1 MIQKTT
7 KVAKNEI
14 KTAQA
19 LVHVKHSITINQYKY
34 WFLFLKAYKDALEKD
49 VLEFDD
55 EGFYFIHLSELQK
68 MMGYEISKKFLKQD
82 LESLRKEPI
91 ILNYLEKDGKPSSKG
106 SGFLS
111 EWKIKG
117 SRVGFMLP
125 SFVLNVLKG
134 DKDAKEMFLLINW
147 NIFNSFAGKY
157 EAIIYK
163 LCLDYMGL
171 DQMLGY
177 GKTPQM
183 TIDSYREYIGLE
195 KNEYPLFKELNRWT
209 ITKPIANINSNELS
223 DIEVEAHYINQG
235 RKVTGVFFT
244 AKYKKGR
251 RPAIR
256 IEQIVGEQNISPP
269 NINANTNADAPA
281 ATSDDNHGAAAEK
294 HPAFDGLRIELSVRK
309 IKSYL
314 TKYNEDQ
321 IRSIVERA
329 NEYLDK
335 SEAQGKSVEN
345 IAGVYYKALDEGW
358 DSDRIEKRKAKAEA
372 DAKKAEEAAEAKK
385 AALNKKLKEAE
396 EAAKVKAEQD
406 KAILIFESLS
416 EEERQAIVDGIL
428 ADIPRN
434 QQLLYKSKN
443 AKNDYY
449 KFAPMIFKITDA
461 MKEKY
466 WDMV

>member
-1 MIQKTT
+1 MSQKTT

-49 VLEFDD
+49 ALEFDD
-55 EGFYFIHLSELQK
+55 EGFYFIHLSELEK
-68 MMGYEISKKFLKQD
+68 MMGYEISKKILKQD

-91 ILNYLEKDGKPSSKG
+91 VLNYLEKDGKPSSKG

-117 SRVGFMLP
+117 SQVGFMLP
-125 SFVLNVLKG
+125 SFVLNVLNG

-163 LCLDYMGL
+163 LCLDYMGM
-171 DQMLGY
+171 DRTLGY

-183 TIDSYREYIGLE
+183 TIESYRDYIGLQE
-195 KNEYPLFKELNRWT
+195 HEYKQFFELNRWT

-235 RKVTGVFFT
+235 RKVTGLFFT
-244 AKYKKGR
+244 AKYKRGR
-251 RPAIR
+251 RPTIR
-256 IEQIVGEQNISPP
+256 IEQIVGEQNINPP
-269 NINANTNADAPA
+269 SINTNADAPA
-281 ATSDDNHGAAAEK
+281 TTSDDSHSTAAEK
-294 HPAFDGLRIELSVRK
+294 HPAFDGLRIELSARK
-309 IKSYL
+309 IKAYL

-329 NEYLDK
+329 NEYLDQ
-335 SEAQGKSVEN
+335 SEAQGKSIEN

-372 DAKKAEEAAEAKK
+372 EAKKAEEAAEAKK
-385 AALNKKLKEAE
+385 AALKKKLEEAE

-416 EEERQAIVDGIL
+416 EDERQTIVNDIL
-428 ADIPRN
+428 ADIPRS
-434 QQLLYKSKN
+434 QHLLFMPKK
-443 AKNDYY
+443 AKDEYY
-449 KFAPMIFKITDA
+449 KIAPMVFKITDA

>member
-1 MIQKTT
+1 MPQKTT

-49 VLEFDD
+49 ALEFDD
-55 EGFYFIHLSELQK
+55 EGFYFIHMSELEK

-91 ILNYLEKDGKPSSKG
+91 VLNYLEKDGKPSSKG

-134 DKDAKEMFLLINW
+134 DKDATEMFLLINW

-171 DQMLGY
+171 DQVLGY

-223 DIEVEAHYINQG
+223 DIEVEAHYISQG
-235 RKVTGVFFT
+235 RKVTGLFFT

-256 IEQIVGEQNISPP
+256 IEQIVGEQNINPP
-269 NINANTNADAPA
+269 NINTNTNADAPA
-281 ATSDDNHGAAAEK
+281 ATSDDNHSPAAEK
-294 HPAFDGLRIELSVRK
+294 HPAFDGLRIELSARK
-309 IKSYL
+309 IKAYL
-314 TKYNEDQ
+314 TRYNEDQ
-321 IRSIVERA
+321 IKSIVERA
-329 NEYLDK
+329 NEYLDQ
-335 SEAQGKSVEN
+335 SEAQGKSIEN

-358 DSDRIEKRKAKAEA
+358 DSDRIEKRKAKADA

-385 AALNKKLKEAE
+385 AALKKKLEEAE
-396 EAAKVKAEQD
+396 EQAKTKAEQD

-416 EEERQAIVDGIL
+416 DDERQAVVNGIL
-428 ADIPRN
+428 ADIPRS
-434 QQLLYKSKN
+434 QHLLYMPKK
-443 AKNDYY
+443 AKHEYY
-449 KFAPMIFKITDA
+449 KIAPMVFKITDV

>member
-1 MIQKTT
+1 MPQKTT

-55 EGFYFIHLSELQK
+55 EGFYFIHLSELEK

-91 ILNYLEKDGKPSSKG
+91 VLNYLEKDGKPSSKG

-117 SRVGFMLP
+117 SRVGFVLP

-163 LCLDYMGL
+163 LCLDYMGM
-171 DQMLGY
+171 DRTLGY

-183 TIDSYREYIGLE
+183 TIESYRGYIGLQDH
-195 KNEYPLFKELNRWT
+195 EYKQFFELNRWT

-256 IEQIVGEQNISPP
+256 IEQIVGEQNINPP
-269 NINANTNADAPA
+269 SINTNADAPA
-281 ATSDDNHGAAAEK
+281 ATSDDNHSAAAEK
-294 HPAFDGLRIELSVRK
+294 HPAFDGLRIELSARK